1 MPLMTSLQPRTAS
14 TAAYYAMPPAITDAD
29 GSQHW
34 ITRAANFVV
43 VTTKTAP
50 GAELRRDRTHQT
62 DEYMVLLTEGL
73 GARFDAGGE
82 TLDSP
87 GDSLVIVP
95 PGDSAISV
103 AEGGW
108 VYRVFSKLAADLIG
122 QAQNAGDYPDGAPEV
137 APLETWPEPV
147 GGYRL
152 RHYALAEHVR
162 PDTTMRLFRSQT
174 LMLNV
179 FLPNQAPRDI
189 RKMTPHAHADFEQ
202 GSLAVAGT
210 YIHHLRYPWTPDMN
224 AWREDLHVTLAAP
237 SLQIMPAGVVH
248 TSQSVGVSGM
258 RLVDV
263 FAPPRDDF
271 SLKPGLV
278 CNAAEYPLPERL
290 RGQPAPTS
298 AA

>member
-1 MPLMTSLQPRTAS
+1 MSPTQFRPAS
-14 TAAYYAMPPAITDAD
+14 AAAYYAMPPAITDED

-34 ITRAANFVV
+34 VTRAANFVV
-43 VTTKTAP
+43 VATQARP
-50 GAELRRDRTHQT
+50 GATLRRDGAGQT

-73 GARFDAGGE
+73 AARFEARGE
-82 TLDSP
+82 ILDSP

-95 PGDSAISV
+95 PGDSAVTIP
-103 AEGGW
+103 EGGW
-108 VYRVFSKLAADLIG
+108 VYRVFSKLSADLIS
-122 QAQNAGDYPDGAPEV
+122 QAQNAGDYADGAPEV

-147 GGYRL
+147 GGHRL

-179 FLPNQAPRDI
+179 FLPNKAPRDV

-210 YIHHLRYPWTPDMN
+210 YIHHLRYPWKADMN

-237 SLQIMPAGVVH
+237 SLQVMPAGVVH

-258 RLVDV
+258 RLVDI

-271 SLKPGLV
+271 SLKQGLV

-290 RGQPAPTS
+290 RDQPAPAST
-298 AA
+298 A